1 MADYPYPELIG
12 LDTTPEE
19 LDTLRDLK
27 AVDENAYYSGVA
39 NVLNNMILSNYAA
52 NQSGRN
58 EGLFQKLEDLKG
70 KSEPA
75 YYKAQLR
82 YLGEQLGWQHG
93 QNTYDNTGPVQQ
105 QIQALI
111 PEAQKAGLSADE
123 INDVLGNSFSTAS
136 GINQQ
141 GIATRAATGGSG
153 FNFQK
158 DMLPGL
164 KFVGGAALAMT
175 GAGAA
180 LAPGA
185 GAAGAGAGAGAIDST
200 AVALGG
206 SGGGGAFIPAA
217 GSGASFGIVPGAAY
231 TTAGLG
237 TSSNLGLMG
246 PTYGELG
253 ITGVEGGYAGPTY
266 GEMGYTGLNQSEAI
280 AAADAASKGLTGA
293 DALNYINNAK
303 KAYETAN
310 SLSKILN
317 PTNATGTTNATNAT
331 SYNPQQL
338 ASLLSQP
345 LPTQAA
351 PGGLYR
357 MNENPF
363 NFGTQG
369 QTVALPGTYDVSGT
383 NPMANALRKA

>member
-1 MADYPYPELIG
+1 MVTISNPYPELG
-12 LDTTPEE
+12 YLDASPEE
-19 LDTLRDLK
+19 LDALRDLK
-27 AVDENAYYSGVA
+27 SVDENAYYTGVA

-58 EGLFQKLEDLKG
+58 EGLFEQLEKLKE
-70 KSEPA
+70 KSEPV

-123 INDVLGNSFSTAS
+123 INDVLGGSFATAS

-185 GAAGAGAGAGAIDST
+185 SAAGAGAGAIDST
-200 AVALGG
+200 AAALGG
-206 SGGGGAFIPAA
+206 AGGGGAFVPAA

-237 TSSNLGLMG
+237 SSNLGLMG

-266 GEMGYTGLNQSEAI
+266 GEMGYTGLNQGEAI

-293 DALNYINNAK
+293 DALKYINNAK
-303 KAYETAN
+303 KAYDTAN

-317 PTNATGTTNATNAT
+317 PTNATGATNATNAT

-369 QTVALPGTYDVSGT
+369 QTVASPGTYDVSGT